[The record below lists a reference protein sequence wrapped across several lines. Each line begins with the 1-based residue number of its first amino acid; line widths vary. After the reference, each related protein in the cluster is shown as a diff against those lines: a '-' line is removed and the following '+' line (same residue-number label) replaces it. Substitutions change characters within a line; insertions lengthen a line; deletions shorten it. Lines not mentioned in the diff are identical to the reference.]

1 MNILEISPVEKR
13 GQGFPCVPGVF
24 DDAFIP
30 GLTRLANGVH
40 ARGGKIGAELHHA
53 GGGAFRS
60 VIGEQ
65 PVSASAVKMALSPEE
80 PRALETEEVYEVI
93 NAFGNAALRCM
104 MAGFDCV
111 HMHGAHGYLITQFL
125 SARTNKRTD
134 EFGGSL
140 ENRYNFLGGI
150 IKNIKQ
156 KCGPDFPVICR
167 LSLEEGLE
175 GGITL
180 DDTIKVAQ
188 MAERDGLDAVDF
200 SSGNGF
206 DLGETTSLLSSMNMP
221 RAHLLERT
229 KIVKAA
235 LSIPVISVGAYGL
248 ELADKVLGNGEVD
261 FIDIGRE
268 AEVKRYNPPREKKK
282 VIVAGAGPG
291 GMTAALFAG
300 RQGHDVTL
308 YEKGDALGAGQLR
321 LATNLPGKKDMK
333 HIEQYHTAMFKEY
346 GNIKVV
352 FNTEVDADL
361 VKSEKPDAVIVAT
374 GAKDVKPN
382 LPGVDNK
389 NIKSAFDILSF
400 EDKVDGES
408 VVIVGGGLIGCE
420 LAEYLATQGK
430 KVQIIEMTGAIGT
443 KFYVTTLDWF
453 QRQYDKY
460 GVQVAVNTKVKEF
473 TDDGV
478 VAIDGEGK
486 EVTYKADTVVYT
498 ATRDGFD
505 VAMHL

>member
-1 MNILEISPVEKR
+1 MEKKPNKSKYKNVFTPGKIGKMELRNKIIMAPMGTCLANADLSIGEDFLEYHWARTEGGIGLNILEISPVEKR

-65 PVSASAVKMALSPEE
+65 PISASAVKMALSPEE

-206 DLGETTSLLSSMNMP
+206 D
-221 RAHLLERT
+221 A
-229 KIVKAA
+229 
-235 LSIPVISVGAYGL
+235 
-248 ELADKVLGNGEVD
+248 
-261 FIDIGRE
+261 
-268 AEVKRYNPPREKKK
+268 
-282 VIVAGAGPG
+282 
-291 GMTAALFAG
+291 
-300 RQGHDVTL
+300 
-308 YEKGDALGAGQLR
+308 
-321 LATNLPGKKDMK
+321 
-333 HIEQYHTAMFKEY
+333 
-346 GNIKVV
+346 
-352 FNTEVDADL
+352 
-361 VKSEKPDAVIVAT
+361 
-374 GAKDVKPN
+374 
-382 LPGVDNK
+382 
-389 NIKSAFDILSF
+389 
-400 EDKVDGES
+400 
-408 VVIVGGGLIGCE
+408 
-420 LAEYLATQGK
+420 
-430 KVQIIEMTGAIGT
+430 
-443 KFYVTTLDWF
+443 
-453 QRQYDKY
+453 
-460 GVQVAVNTKVKEF
+460 
-473 TDDGV
+473 
-478 VAIDGEGK
+478 
-486 EVTYKADTVVYT
+486 
-498 ATRDGFD
+498 
-505 VAMHL
+505 